1 MAKNSEELGF
11 KNVVRLGY
19 VSLFTDISTE
29 MILGVL
35 PFFIVSQ
42 LGATAEVLGLIEGSA
57 EAVNNIFRVF
67 AGVLTDRLGKR
78 KPLVILGYGL
88 SSLAKPLF
96 ALATSWQQAFAVRVI
111 DRAGKGTRTSPRDTL
126 ISDSVAKSQAGKA
139 FGAHQS
145 LDQIGAVLG
154 PLLAFAAVP
163 FIGIRGVF
171 WLSFI
176 PAAVSLIILIFFVSD
191 SRGLVKQRRLYE
203 NAKDV
208 LRNREFVLLLV
219 ALGVFSIGAY
229 NFSFI
234 LLDAGRLGVQANYIP
249 LVYALLNFA
258 TVIIGY
264 PAGILADRAGK
275 LPVLGLSY
283 LVFMITSISGIFLTS
298 NPLSG
303 CLLAIMFGGYMAIS
317 DTVQRAAI
325 PDFTKPELKGTA
337 YALYY
342 TMIGFCAFV
351 ANSIFGALWTLNS
364 PGTAF
369 KFSVVTSIFGVVAL
383 VLFMRR
389 AKKH

>member
-1 MAKNSEELGF
+1 MKKNSEELGF

-42 LGATAEVLGLIEGSA
+42 LGATAELLGIIEGSA

-67 AGVLTDRLGKR
+67 TGVLTDRIGRR

-88 SSLAKPLF
+88 SSISKPLF

-111 DRAGKGTRTSPRDTL
+111 DRAGKGTRTSPRDAL

-171 WLSFI
+171 WLSFV
-176 PAAVSLIILIFFVSD
+176 PAAVSIIILIFFVSD
-191 SRGLVKQRRLYE
+191 SRGLVKQRKLYE

-208 LRNREFVLLLV
+208 LGNREFVLLLI
-219 ALGVFSIGAY
+219 ALGIFSVGAY

-234 LLDAGRLGVQANYIP
+234 LLDAGRLGVQTNYIP

-258 TVIIGY
+258 TVIVGY
-264 PAGILADRAGK
+264 PAGLLADRAGK

-283 LVFMITSISGIFLTS
+283 LAFMATSISGIFLTS
-298 NPLSG
+298 NPLAG
-303 CLLAIMFGGYMAIS
+303 CLLAVMFGGYVAIS

-369 KFSVVTSIFGVVAL
+369 EFSVVTSLFGVVAL
-383 VLFMRR
+383 VLFMHRVR
-389 AKKH
+389 KH